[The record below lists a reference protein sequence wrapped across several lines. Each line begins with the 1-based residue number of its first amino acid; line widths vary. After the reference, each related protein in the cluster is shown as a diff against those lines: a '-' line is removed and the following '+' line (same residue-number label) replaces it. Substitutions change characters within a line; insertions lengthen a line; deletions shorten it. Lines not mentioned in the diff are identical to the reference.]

1 MNLKGYAYLNL
12 MFMQADG
19 QLALK
24 ELNSDWSDTSYLDEE
39 YFFESFDLKSKSLT
53 VSGFSSGALLT
64 TNMFAWFNQR
74 IDSIAVL
81 AGTGPCTTRQELG
94 GTLADYGWFCEGPG
108 VSYPTDGYNGKSVF
122 FFTGD
127 YDPDIDSKKSAEW
140 HKSMGMN
147 VKTHWKSGFNHT
159 FANDIPGHEDF
170 NPKID
175 CANISLAMDP
185 LP

>member
-1 MNLKGYAYLNL
+1 MLEKIIIKKNKKN
-12 MFMQADG
+12 
-19 QLALK
+19 K
-24 ELNSDWSDTSYLDEE
+24 PPIHWDE
-39 YFFESFDLKSKSLT
+39 DR
-53 VSGFSSGALLT
+53 
-64 TNMFAWFNQR
+64 QR
-74 IDSIAVL
+74 I
-81 AGTGPCTTRQELG
+81 
-94 GTLADYGWFCEGPG
+94 
-108 VSYPTDGYNGKSVF
+108 SVGSRYF
-122 FFTGD
+122 ISLKIEKPVPVN
-127 YDPDIDSKKSAEW
+127 PDIDSKKSAEW